1 MNLSPSFSFPLPPSL
16 PRSLSLAP
24 LHPLHPFSLYLYLST
39 STSQTYLPL
48 SLSLPAP
55 LPRTIIPT
63 FETSF
68 PLPLFLALSP
78 YPTLFYPPPPPS
90 LPSLR
95 QLRGGGQLDAAAD
108 HRRHPTQ

>member
-68 PLPLFLALSP
+68 PLPLFLALAP
-78 YPTLFYPPPPPS
+78 YPTLF
-90 LPSLR
+90 
-95 QLRGGGQLDAAAD
+95 
-108 HRRHPTQ
+108 